1 MELKVKEIGHVEP
14 KSKQEV
20 EAELL
25 KKHDEQ
31 FAETEQEEVVVE
43 DTTETESTETET
55 APAVE
60 EKEIKETPSVELTEE
75 NVLSF
80 IKERY
85 DKEINSVDDLFQE
98 QKVSESIPE
107 DVANFLKYK
116 KETGRSIEDY
126 VKLQQNFDDMPDDTL
141 LRNYYLITEEGLDSE
156 DVDYLMEEFDIDE
169 EIDEKSEI
177 RKKKVAKKKAIAK
190 AKGYFRKQ
198 QEAYKQ
204 PLESSGAAN
213 LEESDEYKKL
223 KQWYKDAL
231 TQNDAASSMR
241 DRFVK
246 RTEDYFDS
254 EFKGFKF
261 NIGDKEVVFSPQS
274 AEELRSKQNDF
285 RNFVNRYTDSNGEVS
300 NLSDYH
306 RALALAMNP
315 DKFAEFF
322 YEQGKAEATED
333 VMRKTKNIKMNTRQ
347 APEVVSKGGMKI
359 KSLSNSSGRG
369 LKIRSIKKK

>member
-285 RNFVNRYTDSNGEVS
+285 RNFVNKYTDSSGEVS
-300 NLSDYH
+300 NFSEYH

>member
-1 MELKVKEIGHVEP
+1 MELKIKEVGAVEP
-14 KSKQEV
+14 KSTQEV

-25 KKHDEQ
+25 KKHEDKY
-31 FAETEQEEVVVE
+31 ADTEQETNVVE
-43 DTTETESTETET
+43 ETTETESTQTET

-98 QKVSESIPE
+98 KEVSEAIPE

-156 DVDYLMEEFDIDE
+156 DVDYLMEEFDVDE

-190 AKGYFRKQ
+190 AKGFFRKQ
-198 QEAYKQ
+198 QDAYKQ
-204 PLESSGAAN
+204 PLESSGSAN
-213 LEESDEYKKL
+213 LEESEDYKQL
-223 KQWYKDAL
+223 KEWYKDAL
-231 TQNDAASSMR
+231 DKNDSASSMR

-261 NIGDKEVVFSPQS
+261 NIGDKEVVYSPQS
-274 AEELRSKQNDF
+274 AQELRSKQNDF
-285 RNFVNRYTDSNGEVS
+285 RNFVNQYTDSSGEIT

-306 RALALAMNP
+306 RGLALAMNP
-315 DKFAEFF
+315 EKFAQFF
-322 YEQGKAEATED
+322 YEQGKSEATED

-347 APEVVSKGGMKI
+347 APEVVSKGGMQI
-359 KSLSNSSGRG
+359 KSLNDSSGRG

>member
-213 LEESDEYKKL
+213 LEESEEYKKL

-285 RNFVNRYTDSNGEVS
+285 RNFVNKYTDSSGEVS
-300 NLSDYH
+300 NLSEYH

>member
-85 DKEINSVDDLFQE
+85 DKEINAVADLLQE

-107 DVANFLKYK
+107 DVSNFLKYK

-285 RNFVNRYTDSNGEVS
+285 RNFVNKYTDSSGEVA
-300 NLSDYH
+300 NLSEYH

>member
-75 NVLSF
+75 NVLSY

-126 VKLQQNFDDMPDDTL
+126 VKLQSNHRGTYKNHGEWVKPVFPSNISCQGSPLTPYIFDD
-141 LRNYYLITEEGLDSE
+141 RCSFE
-156 DVDYLMEEFDIDE
+156 D
-169 EIDEKSEI
+169 
-177 RKKKVAKKKAIAK
+177 A
-190 AKGYFRKQ
+190 G
-198 QEAYKQ
+198 
-204 PLESSGAAN
+204 
-213 LEESDEYKKL
+213 
-223 KQWYKDAL
+223 DAL
-231 TQNDAASSMR
+231 FEWYNVGPEERERCGEIGRQWVKGDDARMTN
-241 DRFVK
+241 K
-246 RTEDYFDS
+246 HLS
-254 EFKGFKF
+254 ESFIK
-261 NIGDKEVVFSPQS
+261 NIETTFENWKPKQKYTLEVV
-274 AEELRSKQNDF
+274 
-285 RNFVNRYTDSNGEVS
+285 
-300 NLSDYH
+300 
-306 RALALAMNP
+306 
-315 DKFAEFF
+315 
-322 YEQGKAEATED
+322 
-333 VMRKTKNIKMNTRQ
+333 
-347 APEVVSKGGMKI
+347 
-359 KSLSNSSGRG
+359 
-369 LKIRSIKKK
+369 

>member
-213 LEESDEYKKL
+213 LEESEEYKKL

-285 RNFVNRYTDSNGEVS
+285 RNFVNKYTDSNGEVS
-300 NLSDYH
+300 NLSEYH
-306 RALALAMNP
+306 RGLALAMNP

>member
-141 LRNYYLITEEGLDSE
+141 LRNYYLITVEGLDSE

-285 RNFVNRYTDSNGEVS
+285 RNFVNKYTDSSGEVS
-300 NLSDYH
+300 NLSEYH

>member
-14 KSKQEV
+14 KSRQEV

-285 RNFVNRYTDSNGEVS
+285 RNFVNKYTDSSGEVS
-300 NLSDYH
+300 NLSEYH

>member
-285 RNFVNRYTDSNGEVS
+285 RNFVNKYTDSSGEVS
-300 NLSDYH
+300 NLSEYH